1 MTRTGAAPI
10 PGAAAADPAAA
21 EAALASLPL
30 VYHAARGA
38 WGLAD
43 IDVEMLLEEA
53 NRKRLVLR
61 AGVVREMW
69 ERGEPINGEA
79 R

>member
-1 MTRTGAAPI
+1 MITNEGMRRLI
-10 PGAAAADPAAA
+10 AADRDTLVELLAV
-21 EAALASLPL
+21 ALDKGA
-30 VYHAARGA
+30 HMAGA